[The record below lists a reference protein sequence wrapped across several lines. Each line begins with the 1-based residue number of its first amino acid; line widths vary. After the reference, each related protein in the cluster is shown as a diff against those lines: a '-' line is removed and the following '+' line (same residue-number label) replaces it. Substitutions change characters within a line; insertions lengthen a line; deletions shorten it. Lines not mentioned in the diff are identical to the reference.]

1 MCDFPSPVNIA
12 DFLLDDVVV
21 TFDPSSMVGDRQ
33 NATITINDDIVLEGA
48 HNFNV
53 SIFSATPDP
62 NVIVAHPLSA
72 VVIISDNDGEWRA
85 QRVCLSFV
93 YICSVDRRPSSL

>member
-1 MCDFPSPVNIA
+1 MCEFPSPVNIT

-33 NATITINDDIVLEGA
+33 NATITINDDSVLEGA

-53 SIFSATPDP
+53 SIFSASPDTQCDCSIP
-62 NVIVAHPLSA
+62 F
-72 VVIISDNDGEWRA
+72 ISSGDH
-85 QRVCLSFV
+85 Q
-93 YICSVDRRPSSL
+93 